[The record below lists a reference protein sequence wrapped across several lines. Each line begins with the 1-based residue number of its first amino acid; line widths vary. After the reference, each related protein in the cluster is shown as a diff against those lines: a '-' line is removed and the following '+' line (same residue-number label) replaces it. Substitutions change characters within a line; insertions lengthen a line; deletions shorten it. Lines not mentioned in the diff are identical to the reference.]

1 MNEAHSIKSNSTS
14 PVNSKVRKLSLVIAL
29 IALVAGLLTVYSY
42 SRLLALE
49 RQHMPDLRTMSPRS
63 TRSVRFNFCDPWIS
77 FLPHWT
83 LSYPERQVTDL
94 RYVTPSITVD
104 IFGRLADA
112 SSKDVRI
119 SIGIY

>member
-1 MNEAHSIKSNSTS
+1 VSNAASTVKS
-14 PVNSKVRKLSLVIAL
+14 KLRKLCLVIAL
-29 IALVAGLLTVYSY
+29 IALVAGLLTGYSY
-42 SRLLALE
+42 RRLLALE
-49 RQHMPDLRTMSPRS
+49 RQHMPDLFTISPPS
-63 TRSVRFNFCDPWIS
+63 TRSVRFSFCDPWTS
-77 FLPHWT
+77 YLPHWT

-119 SIGIY
+119 SLGIY